1 MTRRGVAGLAALVV
15 LAVVWPQIIGSGQL
29 FFWDTAVIAV
39 LFATSVNLLFGSA
52 GIPSFGQAA
61 FYGVGAY
68 AVAKVAGHAWPVPAA
83 LVLAVVVGGVVA
95 FATSLLTWR
104 TAGLAFAML
113 TLAIAQALYTL
124 VEKVN
129 WLGGYNGLPG
139 ITAPSLWG
147 INFFNQ
153 ANLWYLDVVW
163 VALGLLAF
171 WRIRRSPFGHT
182 LNAIRQ
188 DPRRAAFLG
197 VNVRAYRAVAFTLAG
212 CGAGLAGGLFAYTN
226 QIVSPASLYW
236 TESAT
241 PIIMLLLGGISYF
254 WGPAVGAILLSALLN
269 YLDQV
274 TTSYLFYIGILLLV
288 VLLLLPQGILSV
300 PATLQRLLHRNRD
313 GPLGPRRRGLAD
325 AVGGLGP
332 EPPGDLATPLVP
344 EPTDSAS
351 TS

>member
-15 LAVVWPQIIGSGQL
+15 LAVVWPQVIGSGQL
-29 FFWDTAVIAV
+29 FFWDTAIIAV

-68 AVAKVAGHAWPVPAA
+68 TVAKVAGHAWPVPAA
-83 LVLAVVVGGVVA
+83 LALAVVVGGVVA
-95 FATSLLTWR
+95 FATSLITWR
-104 TAGLAFAML
+104 TTGLAFAML
-113 TLAIAQALYTL
+113 TLALAQALYTL

-139 ITAPSLWG
+139 ISAPSLWG
-147 INFFNQ
+147 VNFFNQ
-153 ANLWYLDVVW
+153 ANLWYLNVVW

-188 DPRRAAFLG
+188 DPQRAAFLG

-241 PIIMLLLGGISYF
+241 PIIMLLLGGMAYF

-274 TTSYLFYIGILLLV
+274 TTSYLFYIGILLLA
-288 VLLLLPQGILSV
+288 VLLLLPQGVLSV
-300 PATLQRLLHRNRD
+300 PTVVQGLLHRNRD
-313 GPLGPRRRGLAD
+313 GPGPGGGRRRLAVAMRLASEPRD
-325 AVGGLGP
+325 HAPAPLAP
-332 EPPGDLATPLVP
+332 ER
-344 EPTDSAS
+344 TDTAS
-351 TS
+351 TP